1 MTMSDVLRI
10 PAPAHALRSW
20 GAVPTASQGFT
31 LDPRF
36 ARTPATPAPDFAA
49 MPEPEREDPIER
61 ARAEGYAAGHE
72 AALTEAQAQ
81 AAAQDAARHRLDSAL
96 RTMEAAQVDALE
108 QRLRQTVLALCDS
121 VLGDVAIDPAALET
135 RVRRAAQML
144 PRAEDARVIRLH
156 PEDLA
161 LIGHHLPED
170 WHCEPDS
177 TLERGAVR
185 VDGAMGG
192 VEDGPAQ
199 WRSAP
204 DEALRQ
210 C

>member
-1 MTMSDVLRI
+1 MSDVLRI
-10 PAPAHALRSW
+10 PLPEQGLRAW
-20 GAVPTASQGFT
+20 GAMPVHSQGFT

-36 ARTPATPAPDFAA
+36 ARAAQAAPPPAFSA
-49 MPEPEREDPIER
+49 MPEPEREDPIEA
-61 ARAEGYAAGHE
+61 ARAQGFAAGHE
-72 AALTEAQAQ
+72 AALAQAQ
-81 AAAQDAARHRLDSAL
+81 AEAAAQDAARHRLETAL
-96 RTMEAAQVDALE
+96 RRMDKEQATALE
-108 QRLRQTVLALCDS
+108 QRLRQTVLALCDV
-121 VLGDVAIDPAALET
+121 VLADAAIDPAGLET

-144 PRAEDARVIRLH
+144 ARAEDARVIRLH

-161 LIGHHLPED
+161 MIGHHLPED

-185 VDGAMGG
+185 VDGTAGG

-199 WRSAP
+199 WRRAL

>member
-1 MTMSDVLRI
+1 MWRSIRPRWKPACDGPRRCS
-10 PAPAHALRSW
+10 PAPK
-20 GAVPTASQGFT
+20 T
-31 LDPRF
+31 
-36 ARTPATPAPDFAA
+36 
-49 MPEPEREDPIER
+49 
-61 ARAEGYAAGHE
+61 
-72 AALTEAQAQ
+72 
-81 AAAQDAARHRLDSAL
+81 
-96 RTMEAAQVDALE
+96 
-108 QRLRQTVLALCDS
+108 
-121 VLGDVAIDPAALET
+121 
-135 RVRRAAQML
+135 
-144 PRAEDARVIRLH
+144 RVIRLH

-199 WRSAP
+199 WRSAL

>member
-1 MTMSDVLRI
+1 MTMSDLLRI
-10 PAPAHALRSW
+10 PVPERALRAW
-20 GAVPTASQGFT
+20 GAVPGQSGGFT

-36 ARTPATPAPDFAA
+36 ARQAPAPPADFAP
-49 MPEPEREDPIER
+49 MPDPEHEDPIER
-61 ARAEGYAAGHE
+61 AHADGFAAGHA
-72 AALTEAQAQ
+72 AALAEAQAL
-81 AAAQDAARHRLDSAL
+81 AATQDAERHRIDTAL
-96 RTMEAAQVDALE
+96 RRMDESQVAVLE
-108 QRLRQTVLALCDS
+108 SRLRQTVLALCDV
-121 VLGDVAIDPAALET
+121 VLADAAIDPVGLEA

-144 PRAEDARVIRLH
+144 ARAEDARVIRLH

-161 LIGHHLPED
+161 LVGNHLPED

-177 TLERGAVR
+177 TLERGTVR

-199 WRSAP
+199 WRRAL